1 MSLMAPKMDTFL
13 GHIKDAVKLDIPLEK
28 VSIFTPHAYR
38 SASYRQTLIETRIF
52 FGALTDALLQEHYVL
67 LLGAAIFLELAG
79 AALFLANY
87 SAGAYMLVRPRPYLA
102 LLSNIWSCL
111 FFVLSLDT
119 RDAALSLLQEVVYC
133 CEILM
138 RHCRMLVHCSS
149 CYS

>member
-13 GHIKDAVKLDIPLEK
+13 GHIKDAVKIDIPLEK
-28 VSIFTPHAYR
+28 ASTFIPPYTHAYR
-38 SASYRQTLIETRIF
+38 SASYCQTLVEPRIS
-52 FGALTDALLQEHYVL
+52 FGALTDALLKEHYVL

-102 LLSNIWSCL
+102 LHNDIWSCW

-119 RDAALSLLQEVVYC
+119 RDAILYLLQEVFTAV
-133 CEILM
+133 
-138 RHCRMLVHCSS
+138 RF
-149 CYS
+149 